1 MESAKKGSAHQV
13 ENIAEDGFEKT
24 DPVFDAATKG
34 QGVTGYEALGVR
46 ETIKT
51 FKLCTLVCFMMAF
64 SAATDGY
71 QIGYVILREEQPHL
85 LLLKQIYFLES
96 TPVSSQTKALLHAL
110 LPLLEKTESLP
121 LHRPSSVAG
130 AQLCPAARLL
140 E

>member
-1 MESAKKGSAHQV
+1 MEFAKKESAHQV

-34 QGVTGYEALGVR
+34 QGVTGYEALGVL

-71 QIGYVILREEQPHL
+71 QIGYVILGEKHL

-130 AQLCPAARLL
+130 AQSCPAARSS